1 MKHVYRSWLLLLC
14 WGAAHT
20 ASIAAVTP
28 LPAEETAPNN
38 RVQAPQSGFYLVND
52 VRDCQLGKTYVFGS
66 SIFTQGETVLNQ
78 ADPVEHQKLG
88 QTDLHFVNGCFILPT
103 SLPKSATWTFER
115 DEKHQLNHL
124 VNAATHLEMAV
135 WDPKAKQTKD
145 KVYDIFTVDPKKAKS
160 KHIDRAVH
168 FEELALNSIEYRTCD
183 LPNWIAPTFY
193 DDSYKNFT
201 RLVEWTNLSNSGK
214 FRSYDTK
221 YVYKIRTTIFPP
233 RIFRYYAKGELLP
246 ALYAETQQITF
257 EEAGYNTFFA
267 ECAYTCPDDVKAY
280 RGVVNG
286 QNLEL
291 FPIGKVI
298 PAYTAV
304 ILYKSTP
311 GDATLRLTFE
321 DTPLLNEKNDLWP
334 TRRNINEDEA
344 KGSLYEYY
352 GLTSNDDAQKT
363 WCFAKIQNA
372 IPQGKAVLAFDKKK
386 NSSATPR
393 IFNFII
399 HDKPV
404 ITGLHAQPAEGDS
417 NANLKIW
424 DLQGR
429 PLQYPRHGEPYI
441 QGGKLKMG
449 E

>member
-1 MKHVYRSWLLLLC
+1 MKHFCPSWLLLLC
-14 WGAAHT
+14 WGAAPV

-28 LPAEETAPNN
+28 PSAVETAPNN
-38 RVQAPQSGFYLVND
+38 RVQAPQSGFYLIND

-66 SIFTQGETVLNQ
+66 SIFTKGETVLDQ
-78 ADPVEHQKLG
+78 TSTGEHQILG

-135 WDPKAKQTKD
+135 WNSKAKQSKD
-145 KVYDIFTVDPKKAKS
+145 KFYDIFTIDPKKAKS
-160 KHIDRAVH
+160 RDIDRAMR
-168 FEELALNSIEYRTCD
+168 FEELPLKHIEDRTCD
-183 LPNWIAPTFY
+183 LPVWIAPSFY

-201 RLVEWTNLSNSGK
+201 RLVEWTNMTYSGK

-221 YVYKIRTTIFPP
+221 YVYKIRTAIFPP

-246 ALYAETQQITF
+246 ALYAETKQITF
-257 EEAGYNTFFA
+257 EEAGYRTFFA

-298 PAYTAV
+298 PANTAV
-304 ILYKSTP
+304 ILYKSAP

-321 DTPLLNEKNDLWP
+321 DTPRLNEKNDLWP

-344 KGSLYEYY
+344 KGSPYGYY
-352 GLTSNDDAQKT
+352 GLTSSDDAPKN
-363 WCFAKIQNA
+363 WRFAKIQSS
-372 IPQGKAVLAFDKKK
+372 IPQGKAVLAFDKKI
-386 NSSATPR
+386 NSSVTPR

-399 HDKPV
+399 HEKPI
-404 ITGLHAQPAEGDS
+404 ITGLHEQTAAGSPKVDQQM
-417 NANLKIW
+417 W
-424 DLQGR
+424 DLQGH
-429 PLQYPRHGEPYI
+429 PLLHPRHREPYI